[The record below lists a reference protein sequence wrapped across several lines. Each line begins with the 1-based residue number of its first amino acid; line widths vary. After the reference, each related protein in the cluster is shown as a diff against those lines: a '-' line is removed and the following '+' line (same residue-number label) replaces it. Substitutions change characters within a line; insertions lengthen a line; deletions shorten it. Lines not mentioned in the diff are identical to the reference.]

1 MKAILLT
8 ILTTLTIVGCTGTE
22 MPAYDGSNPSA
33 YFKENCHNKSIETQK
48 TEQCQKARSDKTMRA
63 IRKDPS

>member
-1 MKAILLT
+1 MKSISIATLIA
-8 ILTTLTIVGCTGTE
+8 LTIVGCTGE
-22 MPAYDGSNPSA
+22 KMSAYDGSNPSA
-33 YFKENCHNKSIETQK
+33 YFKENCHNKSIETQN